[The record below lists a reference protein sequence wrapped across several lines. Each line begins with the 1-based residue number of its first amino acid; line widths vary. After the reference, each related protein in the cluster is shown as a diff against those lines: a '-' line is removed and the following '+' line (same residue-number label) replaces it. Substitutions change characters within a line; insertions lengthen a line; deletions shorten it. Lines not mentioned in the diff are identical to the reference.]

1 MLARLLLFPSVRMTR
16 ELRCE
21 DIFTGC
27 PHVEHGQDI
36 RSLFARF
43 MAHVREVHGVTS
55 PTPELRIQ
63 VMTAVREGHAHAE

>member
-1 MLARLLLFPSVRMTR
+1 MMARLLLFLSGMMIR

-27 PHVEHGQDI
+27 AHVEHGPDI
-36 RSLFARF
+36 RTLFAQF
-43 MAHVREVHGVTS
+43 MAHVREIHGITS

-63 VMTAVREGHAHAE
+63 VMTAVREVHAHAE